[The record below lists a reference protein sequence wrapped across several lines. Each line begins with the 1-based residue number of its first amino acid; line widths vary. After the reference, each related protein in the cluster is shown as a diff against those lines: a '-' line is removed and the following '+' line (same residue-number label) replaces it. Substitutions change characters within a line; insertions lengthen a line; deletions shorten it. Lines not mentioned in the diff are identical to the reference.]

1 MRLTA
6 NRLTASYTID
16 ITQKETKD
24 EEIQTSRE
32 EIQKRNPLMVQKSLE
47 ILEITDDEDDVE
59 VSFEKPFTESEH
71 ENYRTPNE
79 NFLEPLN
86 KAVTEQIDELISK
99 LSDCV
104 ERRDE

>member
-1 MRLTA
+1 M
-6 NRLTASYTID
+6 D
-16 ITQKETKD
+16 TQKETKD
-24 EEIQTSRE
+24 EEVQTSRE
-32 EIQKRNPLMVQKSLE
+32 DVRRNPLTVQKSLE
-47 ILEITDDEDDVE
+47 ILEITDEDHDDVE

-99 LSDCV
+99 LSDCIE
-104 ERRDE
+104 ERRDD